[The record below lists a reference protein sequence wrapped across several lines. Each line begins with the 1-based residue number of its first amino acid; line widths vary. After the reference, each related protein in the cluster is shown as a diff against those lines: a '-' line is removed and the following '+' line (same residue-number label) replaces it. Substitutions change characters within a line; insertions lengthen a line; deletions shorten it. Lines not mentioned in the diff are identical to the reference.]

1 MYVSAYETGFL
12 WLQTLLVSCNLVKG
26 KKSKLREKIYQKGFL
41 FCLRLFYT
49 RQVDSP
55 SSLSCSPSYEF
66 EGSG

>member
-26 KKSKLREKIYQKGFL
+26 KKNKLREKIYQKGFL

-49 RQVDSP
+49 RQVDSFSFILVLFP
-55 SSLSCSPSYEF
+55 IL
-66 EGSG
+66 